1 MLYINAINPT
11 KFTRGSGRREWEESM
26 KKGREEG
33 RKGDREEEARGKEG
47 REKGKRKKR
56 GQKQKDSYLGENHY
70 LGEKQSEA
78 LCWGINVF
86 PHVNANILL
95 TYPES

>member
-1 MLYINAINPT
+1 MLYRNAVNPT
-11 KFTRGSGRREWEESM
+11 KFTWGLRNERR
-26 KKGREEG
+26 G
-33 RKGDREEEARGKEG
+33 RKYERKEG
-47 REKGKRKKR
+47 RDRERMEKKWKKEEREKERKIKNI
-56 GQKQKDSYLGENHY
+56 YLGENRY

-78 LCWGINVF
+78 TCWGINGF

>member
-1 MLYINAINPT
+1 MLYRNAVNPT
-11 KFTRGSGRREWEESM
+11 KFTWGLTNERRGRKYER
-26 KKGREEG
+26 KEG
-33 RKGDREEEARGKEG
+33 RDRERIKKKMKEG
-47 REKGKRKKR
+47 RERKRAKNKKT
-56 GQKQKDSYLGENHY
+56 YLGENHY

-78 LCWGINVF
+78 TCWGINGF

>member
-1 MLYINAINPT
+1 M
-11 KFTRGSGRREWEESM
+11 
-26 KKGREEG
+26 
-33 RKGDREEEARGKEG
+33 KEG
-47 REKGKRKKR
+47 RERKRAKNKKT
-56 GQKQKDSYLGENHY
+56 YLGENHY

-78 LCWGINVF
+78 TCWGINGF